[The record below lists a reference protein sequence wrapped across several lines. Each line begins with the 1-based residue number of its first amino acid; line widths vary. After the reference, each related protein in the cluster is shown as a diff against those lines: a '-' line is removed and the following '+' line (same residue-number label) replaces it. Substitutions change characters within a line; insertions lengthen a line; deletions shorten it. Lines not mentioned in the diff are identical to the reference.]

1 MTFMPVMWTVWS
13 ALVVVAAAL
22 HIYRG
27 SLMRDEEDQIFL
39 DDSFDQEKA
48 AQAVIV
54 AKVNRIEPALKAAY
68 WLVAAMT
75 AVVIAYYVWDIL
87 AQLGVIR

>member
-1 MTFMPVMWTVWS
+1 MTFIPVMWTVWG

-27 SLMRDEEDQIFL
+27 SLTKDEEDQIFL
-39 DDSFDQEKA
+39 DDSFEHEKA

-54 AKVNRIEPALKAAY
+54 AKVNKVEPALKVAY
-68 WLVAAMT
+68 WLVAGMT
-75 AVVIAYYVWDIL
+75 IVVIAYYVWNIL
-87 AQLGVIR
+87 VQLEVIH